1 MLRINLRAI
10 LQAELKIPHV
20 ELPRFDANDTRPLT
34 RVAVAIVERT
44 VDGEYQVLFAQRPV
58 GKAYAG
64 YWEFPGGKIEA
75 GESVIDALIREIDE
89 ELGLHIKS
97 ATLWRSERFSYEHAH
112 VELNFCRSSDWSG
125 EPHGREGQA
134 FAWQSPDAISLSP
147 LLPALHAAK
156 SGVLAG
162 LRGKV

>member
-1 MLRINLRAI
+1 MTRKHTEVAVGILLRADGA
-10 LQAELKIPHV
+10 LL
-20 ELPRFDANDTRPLT
+20 LSTRP
-34 RVAVAIVERT
+34 A
-44 VDGEYQVLFAQRPV
+44 
-58 GKAYAG
+58 GKPYAG

-89 ELGLHIKS
+89 ELGIHIRS

-112 VELNFCRSSDWSG
+112 VELNFCRTADWSG

-134 FAWQSPDAISLSP
+134 FAWQAPTAIMVAP
-147 LLPALHAAK
+147 LLPALHAPE

-162 LRGKV
+162 LRE

>member
-1 MLRINLRAI
+1 MSSD
-10 LQAELKIPHV
+10 IPK
-20 ELPRFDANDTRPLT
+20 FDANDVRALT
-34 RVAVAIVERT
+34 RVAVAIIERT
-44 VDGEYQVLFAQRPV
+44 VDGKYQVLFAQRPI

-75 GESVIDALIREIDE
+75 NEIVTEALIREIDE
-89 ELGLHIKS
+89 ELGVHIAS

-134 FAWQSPDAISLSP
+134 FAWQSPNAINLAP
-147 LLPALHAAK
+147 LLPALHAPD
-156 SGVLAG
+156 SGVLSG
-162 LRGKV
+162 LRDACLPSAFS

>member
-1 MLRINLRAI
+1 MS
-10 LQAELKIPHV
+10 QAEI
-20 ELPRFDANDTRPLT
+20 PRFDKQDRRPLT
-34 RVAVAIVERT
+34 RVAVAIIERT
-44 VDGEYQVLFAQRPV
+44 VDSERQVLFAQRPV

-75 GESVIDALIREIDE
+75 RESVIDALIREIDE

-147 LLPALHAAK
+147 LLPALHAAE

-162 LRGKV
+162 LRNKVKASAFS

>member
-1 MLRINLRAI
+1 MG
-10 LQAELKIPHV
+10 V
-20 ELPRFDANDTRPLT
+20 EIPRFDPHDRRALT
-34 RVAVAIVERT
+34 RVAVAIIERT
-44 VDGEYQVLFAQRPV
+44 EAGKHQVLFAQRPP

-75 GESVIDALIREIDE
+75 GESVIDALIREIEE
-89 ELGLHIKS
+89 ELGIHIRT

-134 FAWQSPDAISLSP
+134 FAWQAPDAISLSP
-147 LLPALHAAK
+147 LLPALHAPE

-162 LRGKV
+162 LLG

>member
-1 MLRINLRAI
+1 M
-10 LQAELKIPHV
+10 
-20 ELPRFDANDTRPLT
+20 
-34 RVAVAIVERT
+34 
-44 VDGEYQVLFAQRPV
+44 LFAQRPA

-89 ELGLHIKS
+89 ELGVQIRS

-112 VELNFCRSSDWSG
+112 VELNFCRTADWTS

-134 FAWQSPDAISLSP
+134 FAWQSPVAISLAP
-147 LLPALHAAK
+147 LLPALHAPESA
-156 SGVLAG
+156 VLAG
-162 LRGKV
+162 LQAR

>member
-1 MLRINLRAI
+1 M
-10 LQAELKIPHV
+10 PSV
-20 ELPRFDANDTRPLT
+20 DTPRFDANDTRPLT
-34 RVAVAIVERT
+34 RVAVAIIERT
-44 VDGEYQVLFAQRPV
+44 VNGDYQVLFAQRPT

-89 ELGLHIKS
+89 ELGLHVKS

-112 VELNFCRSSDWSG
+112 VELNFCRSNDWSG

-134 FAWQSPDAISLSP
+134 FVWQSPDAITLSP
-147 LLPALHAAK
+147 LLPALHAAE
-156 SGVLAG
+156 SRVLVG
-162 LRGKV
+162 LSRNA

>member
-1 MLRINLRAI
+1 MAVDI
-10 LQAELKIPHV
+10 
-20 ELPRFDANDTRPLT
+20 PRFDANDVRPLT
-34 RVAVAIVERT
+34 RVAVAIIERT
-44 VDGEYQVLFAQRPV
+44 INGEYQVLFAQRPV

-89 ELGLHIKS
+89 ELGLHIKT

-112 VELNFCRSSDWSG
+112 VELNFCRSSAWSG
-125 EPHGREGQA
+125 EPHGRESQA

-147 LLPALHAAK
+147 LLPALHAAE
-156 SGVLAG
+156 SGVLVG
-162 LRGKV
+162 LRGNDTSISF